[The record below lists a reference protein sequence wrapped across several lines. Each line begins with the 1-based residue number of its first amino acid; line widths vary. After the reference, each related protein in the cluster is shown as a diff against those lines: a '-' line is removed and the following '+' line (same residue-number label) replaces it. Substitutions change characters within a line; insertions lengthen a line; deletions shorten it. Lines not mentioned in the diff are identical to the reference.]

1 MLKKQ
6 INSIPPGGEGEL
18 SDTKLLLKLKALQ
31 GTLGNQISDLQS
43 VHAEITSLLNP
54 QEYSC

>member
-6 INSIPPGGEGEL
+6 ISSLTSNGDGEL
-18 SDTKLLLKLKALQ
+18 TNTKLMLKLKTLQ
-31 GTLGNQISDLQS
+31 GTLGNRIGDLQS
-43 VHAEITSLLNP
+43 VHAEISSLLNP